1 MPRKPKVPKPEEG
14 VEEFS
19 LYGGAVKLLYKD
31 SSHRYRVSED
41 GGKPVQVPSVTTI
54 LNVLAKPALVEWGVK
69 CACNYVEENLR
80 LLFAGN
86 SFSVEQIFKVVEM
99 ARTAHDRTRQEA
111 ADIGTEAHDWLR
123 DYWRA
128 IIRKTD
134 IPASPEDPKVRNCT
148 TAVQDWIS
156 QHKVVPL
163 AVEVPQYSREL
174 KICGRSDFIG
184 LVDDEPS
191 VLDYKST
198 KFIYPEVALQMCP
211 YGKMYEEEHGLLPAT
226 RWGIRMDKLTGD
238 FEDRRYPPETFD
250 LDWDSYK
257 CCFTI
262 YDRLK
267 HLRRKEKPEKKD
279 FLEGL

>member
-1 MPRKPKVPKPEEG
+1 
-14 VEEFS
+14 
-19 LYGGAVKLLYKD
+19 L
-31 SSHRYRVSED
+31 
-41 GGKPVQVPSVTTI
+41 T
-54 LNVLAKPALVEWGVK
+54 
-69 CACNYVEENLR
+69 
-80 LLFAGN
+80 AGN
-86 SFSVEQIFKVVEM
+86 SFSVQDVFKIVEQ

-134 IPASPEDPKVRNCT
+134 KPPTPVDPKVKNCT

-156 QHKVVPL
+156 QHKVVPI
-163 AVEVPQYSREL
+163 AVELPLYSRIL
-174 KICGRSDFIG
+174 KICGREDFIG
-184 LVDDEPS
+184 LVDDEFS

-211 YGKMYEEEHGLLPAT
+211 YGKMYHEEYGQLPET
-226 RWGIRMDKLTGD
+226 RWGIRMDKLTGE
-238 FEDRRYPPETFD
+238 FEDRRYPPESFND
-250 LDWDSYK
+250 DWDTFLAVFK
-257 CCFTI
+257 I

-267 HLRRKEKPEKKD
+267 HLRRKPKPEPKQD

>member
-1 MPRKPKVPKPEEG
+1 MPDKQ
-14 VEEFS
+14 EFS
-19 LYGGAVKLLYKD
+19 LYNGEVILTFAEK
-31 SSHRYRVSED
+31 SHRYKVSD
-41 GGKPVQVPSVTTI
+41 AGSKPVHCPSVTTI

-69 CACNYVEENLR
+69 CACNYVEENLK

-86 SFSVEQIFKVVEM
+86 SFSVEQIFKVVEQ

-156 QHKVVPL
+156 QHKVVPI
-163 AVEVPQYSREL
+163 AVEVPLYSRIL
-174 KICGRSDFIG
+174 KICGREDFIG
-184 LVDDEPS
+184 LVDGEFS

-211 YGKMYEEEHGLLPAT
+211 YGKMYEEEYGELPAT

-238 FEDRRYPPETFD
+238 FEDRRYKPETFEA
-250 LDWDSYK
+250 DWDTFLAVFK
-257 CCFTI
+257 I

-267 HLRRKEKPEKKD
+267 HLRRKEKPEPKQD

>member
-1 MPRKPKVPKPEEG
+1 MPDKQ
-14 VEEFS
+14 EFS
-19 LYGGAVKLLYKD
+19 LYNGEVVLSFAEK
-31 SSHRYRVSED
+31 SHRYKVSD
-41 GGKPVQVPSVTTI
+41 RGSKPEHCPSVTTI

-69 CACNYVEENLR
+69 CACNYVEDNLR
-80 LLFAGN
+80 LLFAGE
-86 SFSVEQIFKVVEM
+86 SFSVEQIFKVVQD

-134 IPASPEDPKVRNCT
+134 IPQMPEPGPINNCV
-148 TAVQDWIS
+148 TAVRDWIS
-156 QHKVVPL
+156 QHKVVPV
-163 AVEVPQYSREL
+163 AIEIPMYSRIL

-184 LVDDEPS
+184 LVDDELS
-191 VLDYKST
+191 VLDYKSS
-198 KFIYPEVALQMCP
+198 KFLYPECPLQMTP
-211 YGKMYEEEHGLLPAT
+211 YGKMYHEEYGQLPET

-238 FEDRRYPPETFD
+238 FEDKRYPPATFEP
-250 LDWDSYK
+250 DWDTFLAVFK
-257 CCFTI
+257 I

-267 HLRRKEKPEKKD
+267 HLRRKEKKSKD